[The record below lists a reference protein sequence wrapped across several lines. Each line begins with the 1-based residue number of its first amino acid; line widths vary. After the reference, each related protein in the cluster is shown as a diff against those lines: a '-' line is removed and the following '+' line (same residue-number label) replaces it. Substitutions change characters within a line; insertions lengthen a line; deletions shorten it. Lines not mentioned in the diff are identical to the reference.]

1 MSSGRLAGLHWS
13 LVFYRF
19 SMIVTSIALA
29 IILIV
34 FGYFLYVILRV
45 KKCNKIL
52 ENCIAEE
59 NTLEALNES
68 SLSSIAKTYSDNLVI
83 DTDNGAKTNYLS
95 SDYFNNQ
102 SICDN
107 QKINYRLLDTASG
120 TLVGLGLLGTFL
132 GLTIG
137 VAGFDSTNSENIQN
151 SIQGLLSGMSTA
163 FLTSLVGMSLSIAYL
178 SFFDK
183 PIRNKFASFLA
194 QLNDKLD
201 KQYFVDDVTLLQNH
215 QQTMFDALY
224 ANLKGVVENEVANVI
239 EKITYTN
246 ENGGK
251 SSVGHAIRE
260 ILSESQE
267 QSKALKSFST
277 DLALELNNGFD
288 EVLSRQ
294 MQQRIVP
301 LMENV
306 DKTTRTIIEHIDK
319 MAATVSSPATDMM
332 EKVVNELKSS
342 MTKVLEE
349 FQSSLSGSA
358 TAELETLAKSLN
370 TATTAMGNLP
380 SDMENV
386 SIALQE
392 TVEEVKKAINDI
404 TTTSADSNTS
414 AMQQMQEQITYA
426 TTAISSAIAE
436 VKDVMNGITQSTQK
450 SSNDVVEKLAD
461 ASEQMGKFLST
472 SISQI
477 TTNLQSSMDQMT
489 SDITSKQGD
498 LLSLQESTT
507 EQTKN
512 LLEVFNT
519 GLERMEKINES
530 INTTMSQFQ
539 TTQGQIVGSTA
550 HLQSVTSDMKS
561 ATSVFVD
568 KQKQATDKIEALQAA
583 SETSIDNITKLVV
596 ESSEM
601 SNDYVAQYET
611 IKLGLTTIFEKL
623 QHGLIEYSKTIQAST
638 QDYLDKYTTSLT
650 KTTEALS
657 STIQQQSEVVEML
670 ADAIQSTNKK

>member
-1 MSSGRLAGLHWS
+1 
-13 LVFYRF
+13 
-19 SMIVTSIALA
+19 MIVTSIALA
-29 IILIV
+29 IILLV
-34 FGYFLYVILRV
+34 FGYFLYVILQV
-45 KKCNKIL
+45 QKCNKII

-68 SLSSIAKTYSDNLVI
+68 SLSSIAKNYSDSLVI
-83 DTDNGAKTNYLS
+83 DTENGAKTNYLS
-95 SDYFNNQ
+95 SDYFNKQ
-102 SICDN
+102 SICDK

-137 VAGFDSTNSENIQN
+137 VADFDSTNSENIQN

-163 FLTSLVGMSLSIAYL
+163 FSTSLLGMFLSIVYL
-178 SFFDK
+178 SFCDK
-183 PIRNKFASFLA
+183 PIRNKFASLLA

-224 ANLKGVVENEVANVI
+224 ANLKGVVENEVSNVI

-251 SSVGHAIRE
+251 SSIGHAIRE

-332 EKVVNELKSS
+332 EKVVSELKSS

-358 TAELETLAKSLN
+358 TAELESLAKSLN

-386 SIALQE
+386 SITLQE

-477 TTNLQSSMDQMT
+477 TTNLQSSMDLIT

-530 INTTMSQFQ
+530 INTTMAQFKDAQ
-539 TTQGQIVGSTA
+539 VQIVGSSA
-550 HLQSVTSDMKS
+550 HLESVTSSMKS
-561 ATSVFVD
+561 ATNNFID
-568 KQKQATDKIEALQAA
+568 KQRHITDKFEKFQTANEASIE
-583 SETSIDNITKLVV
+583 NITKLLL

-601 SNDYVAQYET
+601 SSDYVDQYET
-611 IKLGLTTIFEKL
+611 IRRGLTAIFDKI
-623 QHGLIEYSKTIQAST
+623 QSGLIEYSKTVQTST
-638 QDYLDKYTTSLT
+638 QSYLDEYASSLT

>member
-1 MSSGRLAGLHWS
+1 
-13 LVFYRF
+13 
-19 SMIVTSIALA
+19 MIVTSIALA
-29 IILIV
+29 IILLV
-34 FGYFLYVILRV
+34 FGYFLYVILQLQ
-45 KKCNKIL
+45 KCNKII

-68 SLSSIAKTYSDNLVI
+68 SLSSIAKIYSDSLVI
-83 DTDNGAKTNYLS
+83 ETENGAKTNYLS

-137 VAGFDSTNSENIQN
+137 VADFDSTNSENIQN

-163 FLTSLVGMSLSIAYL
+163 FSTSLLGMFLSIVYL
-178 SFFDK
+178 SFCDK
-183 PIRNKFASFLA
+183 PIRNKFASLLA

-224 ANLKGVVENEVANVI
+224 ANLKGVVENEVSHVI

-251 SSVGHAIRE
+251 SSIGHAIRE

-380 SDMENV
+380 NDMENV

-392 TVEEVKKAINDI
+392 TVDEVKKAINDI

-414 AMQQMQEQITYA
+414 AMQQMQEQITFA

-450 SSNDVVEKLAD
+450 SSNDVVEKLAN
-461 ASEQMGKFLST
+461 ASEQMSKFLSS

-477 TTNLQSSMDQMT
+477 TTSLQSSMDQMT

-512 LLEVFNT
+512 LLEIFNT

-530 INTTMSQFQ
+530 INATMSQFQ
-539 TTQGQIVGSTA
+539 TAQGQIVGSTA

-601 SNDYVAQYET
+601 SSDYVAQYET

-623 QHGLIEYSKTIQAST
+623 QHGLIEYSKTVQAST

>member
-1 MSSGRLAGLHWS
+1 
-13 LVFYRF
+13 
-19 SMIVTSIALA
+19 MIVTLISLA
-29 IILIV
+29 IIIAV
-34 FGYFLYVILRV
+34 FVLFLTRIQQV
-45 KKCNKIL
+45 KNCNKIL
-52 ENCIAEE
+52 ESCLMEE
-59 NTLEALNES
+59 NTLEALRES
-68 SLSSIAKTYSDNLVI
+68 TLSPIANAYSDTIVI
-83 DTDNGAKTNYLS
+83 ETDNGSKTNYQS
-95 SDYFNNQ
+95 SDYFFNQ
-102 SICDN
+102 SICDT
-107 QKINYRLLDTASG
+107 QKINFRLLDTGSG
-120 TLVGLGLLGTFL
+120 TLVGLGLLGTFF

-137 VAGFDSTNSENIQN
+137 VFDFDSSNSETIQS
-151 SIQGLLSGMSTA
+151 SIQGLLSGMGTA
-163 FLTSLVGMSLSIAYL
+163 FSTSLLGMFLSIVYL

-183 PIRNKFASFLA
+183 PIRNRFSSLVFRI
-194 QLNDKLD
+194 NDKLD
-201 KQYFVDDVTLLQNH
+201 KEHYIDDISLLKNR
-215 QQTMFDALY
+215 QQAMFDTLFD
-224 ANLKGVVENEVANVI
+224 NLKGVVENEVSNVV

-392 TVEEVKKAINDI
+392 TVDEVKKAINDI

-414 AMQQMQEQITYA
+414 AMQQMQEQITFA

-477 TTNLQSSMDQMT
+477 TSNLQSSMDQMT

-512 LLEVFNT
+512 LLEVFNA

-530 INTTMSQFQ
+530 INTTMAQFKDAQ
-539 TTQGQIVGSTA
+539 VQIVGSSA
-550 HLQSVTSDMKS
+550 HLESVTSSMKS
-561 ATSVFVD
+561 ATNNFID
-568 KQKQATDKIEALQAA
+568 KQRHITDKFEKFQSAN
-583 SETSIDNITKLVV
+583 ETSIENITKLLL

-601 SNDYVAQYET
+601 SSDYVNQYET
-611 IKLGLTTIFEKL
+611 IRRGLTAIFDKI
-623 QHGLIEYSKTIQAST
+623 QNGLVEYSKTIQAST
-638 QDYLDKYTTSLT
+638 QSYLDKYTTSLT

-670 ADAIQSTNKK
+670 ADAIQSTSKK

>member
-1 MSSGRLAGLHWS
+1 
-13 LVFYRF
+13 
-19 SMIVTSIALA
+19 MIVTSIALA
-29 IILIV
+29 IIFLV
-34 FGYFLYVILRV
+34 FGYFLYVILQV
-45 KKCNKIL
+45 KKCNNIL

-68 SLSSIAKTYSDNLVI
+68 ALSSIAKIYSDSLVI
-83 DTDNGAKTNYLS
+83 ETENGAKTNYLS

-137 VAGFDSTNSENIQN
+137 VADFDSTNSENIQN

-163 FLTSLVGMSLSIAYL
+163 FLTSLVGMSLSIGYL
-178 SFFDK
+178 SFLDK
-183 PIRNKFASFLA
+183 PIRNKFASLLA

-201 KQYFVDDVTLLQNH
+201 KQYFMDDVTLLQNH

-224 ANLKGVVENEVANVI
+224 ANLKGVVENEVSNVI

-251 SSVGHAIRE
+251 SSIGHAIRE

-370 TATTAMGNLP
+370 TATSAMGNLP
-380 SDMENV
+380 NDMENV

-392 TVEEVKKAINDI
+392 TVDEVKKAINDI

-414 AMQQMQEQITYA
+414 AMQQMQEQITFA
-426 TTAISSAIAE
+426 TTAISTAIAE

-450 SSNDVVEKLAD
+450 SSNDVVEKLAN
-461 ASEQMGKFLST
+461 ASEQMSKFLSS

-477 TTNLQSSMDQMT
+477 TTSLQSSMDQMT

-512 LLEVFNT
+512 LLEIFNT

-530 INTTMSQFQ
+530 INATMSQFQ
-539 TTQGQIVGSTA
+539 TAQGQIVGSTA

-601 SNDYVAQYET
+601 SSDYVAQYET

-623 QHGLIEYSKTIQAST
+623 QHGLIEYSKTVQAST